1 MDKLQRK
8 YWVDFLLVISFLFCM
23 TTGYLLEFKSN
34 VAVYLGRSGFGVVKE
49 IHSWSA
55 YVITALIIIHCLE
68 NFSWFNTMTKKV
80 FSGNN
85 SD

>member
-1 MDKLQRK
+1 
-8 YWVDFLLVISFLFCM
+8 M

-55 YVITALIIIHCLE
+55 YVITALIIIHFLLQQHRHLYQV
-68 NFSWFNTMTKKV
+68 K
-80 FSGNN
+80 
-85 SD
+85 